1 MAAGVSADGE
11 NIMQTMQTQ
20 MKTMGYT
27 FRHESL
33 LRQALTHP
41 SMGKNDN
48 QRLEFLGD
56 AVLQLV
62 VSDMLYA
69 SHPSDQEGLLTH
81 QRALLVCEAAL
92 SQVARNLGIGQALIM
107 DHGEE
112 ITGGREKPSVL
123 CDAMEAVLAA
133 VYLDGGME
141 EARRIVR
148 NFWPKP
154 EEVHRPMQ
162 DSKGLLQEY
171 LQKDGGDGPTY
182 AITGQTGPAHD
193 PQFQAVVSKD
203 GKILGHGQGRSKKEA
218 EKAAA
223 LDALNQIHSA
233 ALKKEAH

>member
-1 MAAGVSADGE
+1 
-11 NIMQTMQTQ
+11 MQAYVQLMQA
-20 MKTMGYT
+20 MGYT
-27 FRHESL
+27 FKKPEL
-33 LRQALTHP
+33 LIRALTHP
-41 SMGKNDN
+41 SMGKDDN

-56 AVLQLV
+56 AVLQLI

-69 SHPSDQEGLLTH
+69 THPADHEGSLTH

-92 SQVARNLGIGQALIM
+92 SQVAKGLGIGDALIM

-148 NFWPKP
+148 TFWPRP

-171 LQKDGGDGPTY
+171 LQKNGGDGPVY
-182 AITGQTGPAHD
+182 EITGQSGPPHD
-193 PQFQAVVSKD
+193 PSFHAVVRRGED
-203 GKILGHGQGRSKKEA
+203 VLGEGDGRSKKEA

-223 LDALNQIHSA
+223 LA
-233 ALKKEAH
+233 ALSVLTKKKRRRRKAENA